1 MPKEV
6 EIKFKV
12 PSTAKLRGKLKPLG
26 FRVKTPRTHEMNT
39 LYDFPGQTL
48 RRRGEILRLRKYGR
62 TWTLTHKAKGTAGRH
77 KSRVETET
85 TLNDGTKAEA
95 IFSSL
100 GLQPVFRYE
109 KFRAEWQDSRGHL
122 VLDQTPI
129 GTYAE
134 LEGPAKWIDAM
145 AKRLGLTQRDY
156 ITHTYAE
163 LFGEWKRRTGSKAKE
178 MTFRD
183 VKRKSR

>member
-12 PSTAKLRGKLKPLG
+12 SSTANLRGKLKALR
-26 FRVKTPRTHEMNT
+26 FRLKTPRTHEVNT
-39 LYDFPGQTL
+39 LYDFPGHSL
-48 RRRGEILRLRKYGR
+48 RRRGEILRLRKYGK

-85 TLNDGTKAEA
+85 TLSDGTSAET
-95 IFSSL
+95 IFKSL

-109 KFRAEWQDSRGHL
+109 KFRAEWEDSKGHL

-129 GTYAE
+129 GNYAE
-134 LEGPAKWIDAM
+134 LEGPARWIDRM
-145 AKRLGLTQRDY
+145 AKNLGLTSRDY
-156 ITHTYAE
+156 ITQTYGE
-163 LFGEWKRRTGSKAKE
+163 LFAAWKRRTGSSAKQ
-178 MTFRD
+178 MTFRG

>member
-6 EIKFKV
+6 EIKFQV
-12 PSTAKLRGKLKPLG
+12 GNAAQITRKLKALR
-26 FRVKTPRTHEMNT
+26 FRLKTPRTHEMNT
-39 LYDFPGQTL
+39 LYDFPGNSL
-48 RRRGEILRLRKYGR
+48 RRRGEILRLRKYGK

-85 TLNDGTKAEA
+85 NVTDGKKAET

-109 KFRAEWQDSRGHL
+109 KFRAEWQDSKGHL

-129 GTYAE
+129 GNYAE
-134 LEGPAKWIDAM
+134 LEGPARWIDRM
-145 AKRLGLTQRDY
+145 AKKLGLTARDY
-156 ITHTYAE
+156 ITQTYSE
-163 LFGEWKRRTGSKAKE
+163 LFAAWKRRTGSKAKE
-178 MTFRD
+178 MMFRD
-183 VKRKSR
+183 VKRKAR

>member
-6 EIKFKV
+6 EIKFQV
-12 PSTAKLRGKLKPLG
+12 GDATQLTRKLKSL
-26 FRVKTPRTHEMNT
+26 RLRLKTPRTHEVNT
-39 LYDFPGQTL
+39 LYDFQGNPL
-48 RRRGEILRLRKYGR
+48 RWRGEMLRLRKYGR

-77 KSRVETET
+77 KSRLETET
-85 TLNDGTKAEA
+85 NVSDGKKTEA

-109 KFRAEWQDSRGHL
+109 KFRAEWQDSKGHL

-129 GTYAE
+129 GNYAE
-134 LEGPAKWIDAM
+134 LEGPPRWIDRI
-145 AKRLGLTQRDY
+145 AKKLGLTSRDY
-156 ITHTYAE
+156 ITQTYSE
-163 LFGEWKRRTGSKAKE
+163 LFATWKRRTGSKAKE

-183 VKRKSR
+183 VKRKPR

>member
-1 MPKEV
+1 MAREV

-12 PSTAKLRGKLKPLG
+12 PSTAALRPKLKALG
-26 FRVKTPRTHEMNT
+26 FRLKTPRTHEMNT
-39 LYDFPGQTL
+39 LYDFPGQPL
-48 RRRGEILRLRKYGR
+48 RRRGEMLRLRKYGL
-62 TWTLTHKAKGTAGRH
+62 TWTLTHKAKGKTGRH

-85 TLNDGTKAEA
+85 TITQGNKAEA

-109 KFRAEWQDSRGHL
+109 KFRAEWQDSNGHL

-134 LEGPAKWIDAM
+134 LEGPTRWIDAM
-145 AKRLGLTQRDY
+145 AKKLGVTQRDY
-156 ITHTYAE
+156 ITQTYAE
-163 LFGEWKRRTGSKAKE
+163 LFRKWKRHTGSSANE
-178 MTFRD
+178 MTFRAI
-183 VKRKSR
+183 KRKP